1 MFSYRVRIDKG
12 ALSIKVQDPQE
23 KTVWETT
30 LHQTEVGNRILSTP
44 RTGSYKLVVEG
55 QSTGGSFDIRWV

>member
-1 MFSYRVRIDKG
+1 MTAYVYVSLKKTV
-12 ALSIKVQDPQE
+12 LDPQG
-23 KTVWETT
+23 KTIWETT

-55 QSTGGSFDIRWV
+55 QSTGGSFNIRWV